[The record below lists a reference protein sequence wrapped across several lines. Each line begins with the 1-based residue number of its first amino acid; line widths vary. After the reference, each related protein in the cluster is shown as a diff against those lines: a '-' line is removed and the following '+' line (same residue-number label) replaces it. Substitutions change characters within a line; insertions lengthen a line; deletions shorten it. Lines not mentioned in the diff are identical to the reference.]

1 MTDYLTIIE
10 VLAIHDDQIER
21 YGGAHGIRDPG
32 LLEAALYRP
41 QTGYYADVIEEA
53 AALWESLAMNHPF
66 VDGNKRV
73 AAAVMITFLAI
84 NGYTVTKDAMALYR
98 FIIESLEGGVF
109 SYVRLAAWL
118 RENTEKIDET

>member
-1 MTDYLTIIE
+1 
-10 VLAIHDDQIER
+10 
-21 YGGAHGIRDPG
+21 
-32 LLEAALYRP
+32 
-41 QTGYYADVIEEA
+41 
-53 AALWESLAMNHPF
+53 MNHPF

-73 AAAVMITFLAI
+73 AVAVMITFLAI

-109 SYVRLAAWL
+109 SYDRLAAWL